1 MRPSKQFSIWT
12 QQTNKRNVLTVSEV
26 NNYRAQGFKHK
37 TCDKSFLPRDIEN
50 VTKANMRL
58 NLLLMVSCVLL
69 VFSMVLG
76 EFSDEPIIYSVE
88 FGYFM

>member
-1 MRPSKQFSIWT
+1 MKRE
-12 QQTNKRNVLTVSEV
+12 TN
-26 NNYRAQGFKHK
+26 H
-37 TCDKSFLPRDIEN
+37 FLPRDIEN

-58 NLLLMVSCVLL
+58 DLLLMVPCVLL

-88 FGYFM
+88 IGYFM